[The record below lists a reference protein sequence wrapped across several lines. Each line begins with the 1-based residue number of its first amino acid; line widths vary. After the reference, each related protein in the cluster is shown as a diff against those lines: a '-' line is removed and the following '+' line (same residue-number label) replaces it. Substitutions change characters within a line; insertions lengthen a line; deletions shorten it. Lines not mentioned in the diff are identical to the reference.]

1 MIGKEPYG
9 DLRMQVKRWLHK
21 ILATIVVRLGMY
33 VAGNVDYD
41 LLCEVT
47 EKEAERVRVYQTC
60 EHTGDTCGGM
70 TYEKLKKVENEWCA
84 RGIIR

>member
-1 MIGKEPYG
+1 
-9 DLRMQVKRWLHK
+9 MQVKRGLHK

-33 VAGNVDYD
+33 VAEKVDYD

-47 EKEAERVRVYQTC
+47 AKETERVRVSQTC
-60 EHTGDTCGGM
+60 ETHTCGGGM
-70 TYEKLKKVENEWCA
+70 TYEQLKKIEDEWVD

>member
-1 MIGKEPYG
+1 
-9 DLRMQVKRWLHK
+9 MQIKRGLHK

-33 VAGNVDYD
+33 VASRVDYD

-47 EKEAERVRVYQTC
+47 AKEAEKVRAYQTC
-60 EHTGDTCGGM
+60 EQHMCGSEM
-70 TYEKLKKVENEWCA
+70 SYEKLKTVEDEWVE

>member
-1 MIGKEPYG
+1 MGNK
-9 DLRMQVKRWLHK
+9 DMKRWIHK

-33 VAGNVDYD
+33 VAGRVDYD

-47 EKEAERVRVYQTC
+47 AKEAEKVRAYQTC
-60 EHTGDTCGGM
+60 DTGTCGRGNGLTAGSL
-70 TYEKLKKVENEWCA
+70 TYEQLKKVEDEWCE